1 MSSDTP
7 PSIPPRKPTGG
18 DSDKP
23 AGGRT
28 ATDTA
33 GRGTPAK
40 SPGSP
45 ATKATPAAPAAKGTS
60 GKGRTP
66 ARGGSGTGSGSP
78 ASGAASSAAAAT
90 AGSGTATATQEATR
104 PAPASTPR
112 AGAPASSG
120 TSTAA
125 GKAGGTSSTSTAGA
139 SSTTSPRPA
148 ASSLTSGTGPRRV
161 RLAVSRVDPWSVMK
175 LSFLMSVAI
184 GIMIVVATA
193 VVWLTLDSL
202 QVFAT
207 INDLVT
213 EVLADSTIDLMQYV
227 EFDRVLSVATLVGVV
242 DIFLITALA
251 TIGAFLYNIT
261 AALVGGVHV
270 TMTDE

>member
-1 MSSDTP
+1 MTDTP
-7 PSIPPRKPTGG
+7 PSIPPRKG
-18 DSDKP
+18 DAGDKP

-28 ATDTA
+28 ATEQA
-33 GRGTPAK
+33 ERGPAPATK
-40 SPGSP
+40 APAASSP
-45 ATKATPAAPAAKGTS
+45 ATKATPASAGATGRTSASTAPTTSQEPVRPATGGSATGTS
-60 GKGRTP
+60 ARP
-66 ARGGSGTGSGSP
+66 APTAGAAAAGAA
-78 ASGAASSAAAAT
+78 ASGAA
-90 AGSGTATATQEATR
+90 
-104 PAPASTPR
+104 
-112 AGAPASSG
+112 GAG

-125 GKAGGTSSTSTAGA
+125 AARPSGTST
-139 SSTTSPRPA
+139 
-148 ASSLTSGTGPRRV
+148 LTGSGPRRV
-161 RLAVSRVDPWSVMK
+161 RLAISRVDPWSVMK

-193 VVWLTLDSL
+193 VVWITLDSL
-202 QVFAT
+202 HVFAT

-213 EVLADSTIDLMQYV
+213 EILADSTIDLMRYV
-227 EFDRVLSVATLVGVV
+227 EFDRVLSIATLVAVV

>member
-18 DSDKP
+18 DTDKP

-33 GRGTPAK
+33 GRGTTAK
-40 SPGSP
+40 SSGSP
-45 ATKATPAAPAAKGTS
+45 ATKATPAAKSTPAAKTPPRTGTPPAAAPAAAPS
-60 GKGRTP
+60 G
-66 ARGGSGTGSGSP
+66 STGSAGAGP
-78 ASGAASSAAAAT
+78 ATGAVKT
-90 AGSGTATATQEATR
+90 GTTR
-104 PAPASTPR
+104 PAPS
-112 AGAPASSG
+112 ASSAKG
-120 TSTAA
+120 TTPSGTPAA
-125 GKAGGTSSTSTAGA
+125 GSA
-139 SSTTSPRPA
+139 SQAASATTTTTSRPA
-148 ASSLTSGTGPRRV
+148 TSSLTSGTGPRRV

-202 QVFAT
+202 QVFST

-251 TIGAFLYNIT
+251 TIGSFLYNIT

>member
-7 PSIPPRKPTGG
+7 PSIPPRKTSGG

-33 GRGTPAK
+33 GRGTTPKA
-40 SPGSP
+40 SGGSGSP
-45 ATKATPAAPAAKGTS
+45 ATKATPAAKGKPAPRTGSS
-60 GKGRTP
+60 GS
-66 ARGGSGTGSGSP
+66 GGSGST
-78 ASGAASSAAAAT
+78 ASSAPATAAAGTAAAT
-90 AGSGTATATQEATR
+90 STAPKAATGASSSATATQEAAR
-104 PAPASTPR
+104 PASGTTPR
-112 AGAPASSG
+112 TGTSGSGSAPA
-120 TSTAA
+120 TSA
-125 GKAGGTSSTSTAGA
+125 
-139 SSTTSPRPA
+139 RPA

-175 LSFLMSVAI
+175 LSFLISVAI

-207 INDLVT
+207 INGLVT
-213 EVLADSTIDLMQYV
+213 EVLADSDFDIMRYV

-242 DIFLITALA
+242 DIFLVTALA

>member
-1 MSSDTP
+1 VSSDTP
-7 PSIPPRKPTGG
+7 PSIPPRKPAGG
-18 DSDKP
+18 DPDKP

-40 SPGSP
+40 GSGSP
-45 ATKATPAAPAAKGTS
+45 ATKATPAAKSGPA
-60 GKGRTP
+60 KGRTP
-66 ARGGSGTGSGSP
+66 ARSGSGTTP
-78 ASGAASSAAAAT
+78 AASGATAPAAPAT
-90 AGSGTATATQEATR
+90 GTGTATATQEAAR
-104 PAPASTPR
+104 PATASTPR
-112 AGAPASSG
+112 
-120 TSTAA
+120 TAA
-125 GKAGGTSSTSTAGA
+125 SSTSGAERTSASGTAAQAGS
-139 SSTTSPRPA
+139 SSTTAPRPA
-148 ASSLTSGTGPRRV
+148 ASSLTSGSGPRRV

-207 INDLVT
+207 INNLVT